1 MSSVNPFLR
10 IPLELD
16 RGRQFHGNI
25 PIVDKS
31 DYATDQIP
39 LVNQFARMTNL
50 SPLSGKTNK
59 AELYG
64 VGNREATLNY
74 FLNTNITGSGPYISM
89 AEKAQAKEDNKK
101 YRAFAES
108 IGYPIKPRGKVPW
121 WIVTLYNNRQGN
133 Q

>member
-1 MSSVNPFLR
+1 
-10 IPLELD
+10 
-16 RGRQFHGNI
+16 
-25 PIVDKS
+25 
-31 DYATDQIP
+31 
-39 LVNQFARMTNL
+39 
-50 SPLSGKTNK
+50 
-59 AELYG
+59 
-64 VGNREATLNY
+64 
-74 FLNTNITGSGPYISM
+74 M